1 MIINLEIQKKK
12 HKYVHLI
19 AWEAS
24 ETFRNCYCN
33 SFFTVSGDSHS
44 LTLTHELFSA
54 LEILK
59 IN

>member
-24 ETFRNCYCN
+24 ETFRNYYCN
-33 SFFTVSGDSHS
+33 SVSGDSHS